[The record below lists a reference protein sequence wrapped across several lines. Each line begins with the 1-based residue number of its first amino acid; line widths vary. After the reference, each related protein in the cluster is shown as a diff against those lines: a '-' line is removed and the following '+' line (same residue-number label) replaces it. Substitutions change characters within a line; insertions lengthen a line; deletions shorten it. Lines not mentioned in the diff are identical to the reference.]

1 MIHPSY
7 KRTLYVIPAVH
18 EKRPAGGA
26 ADPQEDSARYAQEVC
41 ALDSLDRHRS
51 EEEMQANA
59 RLIAAAPEL
68 LDALNALL
76 DDTVNVPLGHLDKA
90 ILARAEKAIA
100 KALPPPPTEKD
111 GP

>member
-7 KRTLYVIPAVH
+7 KRTLYVIPAAH

-26 ADPQEDSARYAQEVC
+26 ADAQEDLARYAQEVC

-59 RLIAAAPEL
+59 RLIAAAPDLLAALQMAFLQNNHDMLLTGEEL
-68 LDALNALL
+68 RKCRA
-76 DDTVNVPLGHLDKA
+76 A
-90 ILARAEKAIA
+90 IE

-111 GP
+111 A